1 MVITMVILV
10 CDDQVTLGE
19 GPEHVAMFND
29 SSKVYNL
36 KKEDE
41 VSLYHHYTRDVV
53 HNETVCVIVL

>member
-1 MVITMVILV
+1 MVIMMVILV

-41 VSLYHHYTRDVV
+41 VSLHYRYMSA
-53 HNETVCVIVL
+53 